1 MVKAWHMLWNRS
13 VQTFF
18 SFSAVI
24 ALWNTIKKERRPV
37 LHVVP
42 CLVTCVA
49 FLLCQ
54 KDNIYWRDLPGVVE
68 SFKSE
73 ALSCSI
79 MSISNQHSINTFW
92 KWMSV
97 LYIIGYYLHS
107 HSFFYMLIYLFVNKP
122 YQISLNT
129 NHSSGCSFWSDTSP
143 LRFSIWCNCPQNCK
157 CSHFPN
163 NPGSWK
169 YTAGHIALPAA
180 LPAAFGHWPILTSEL
195 QWKKPGLVK
204 QCCHC

>member
-1 MVKAWHMLWNRS
+1 MLLQPVRKGKETYFPWHMLWNRS
-13 VQTFF
+13 AQTFF

-54 KDNIYWRDLPGVVE
+54 KDNIYWRDLPGVME
-68 SFKSE
+68 SFKSG

-107 HSFFYMLIYLFVNKP
+107 HSFFLYANLFVCKQTLSNLIEHKP
-122 YQISLNT
+122 LFRLQLLILHKS
-129 NHSSGCSFWSDTSP
+129 SP
-143 LRFSIWCNCPQNCK
+143 LLN
-157 CSHFPN
+157 
-163 NPGSWK
+163 
-169 YTAGHIALPAA
+169 LM
-180 LPAAFGHWPILTSEL
+180 
-195 QWKKPGLVK
+195 
-204 QCCHC
+204 